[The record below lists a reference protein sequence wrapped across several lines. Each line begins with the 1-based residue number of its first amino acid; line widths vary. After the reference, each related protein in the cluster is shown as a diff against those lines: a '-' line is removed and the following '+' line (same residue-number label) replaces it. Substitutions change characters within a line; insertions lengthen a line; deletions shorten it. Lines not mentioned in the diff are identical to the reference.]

1 MNRNPSRHPK
11 RATWLSALTGA
22 VVLCAGIAPAF
33 AADAAHG
40 RHHRCERQFEVAQRM
55 DMESFRDY
63 DAEVF
68 RAGHTDDAITVFAS
82 GARFIGLDAIMN
94 ALASHFANREAI
106 WEWTEISRTVHGC
119 DTAFILYETWYSI
132 PSSGFSQH
140 ALTAVSYTYDR
151 RQRAWLS
158 VADTGTLLPLE

>member
-1 MNRNPSRHPK
+1 MNRKPNQRT
-11 RATWLSALTGA
+11 RLLSALVGA
-22 VVLCAGIAPAF
+22 IALCVGIAPAF
-33 AADAAHG
+33 AAGAAHG

-63 DAEVF
+63 DEDVF
-68 RAGHTDDAITVFAS
+68 RAGHTDDAVTVFAS
-82 GARFIGLDAIMN
+82 GARFIGIDAIMN
-94 ALASHFANREAI
+94 ALSSHFTNREAI
-106 WEWTEISRTVHGC
+106 WEWTEIYRSVQGC

-132 PSSGFSQH
+132 PSSGFRQR

>member
-1 MNRNPSRHPK
+1 MNRIPTRIAWP
-11 RATWLSALTGA
+11 LSMLAGAL
-22 VVLCAGIAPAF
+22 VLYAGIAPAF

-63 DAEVF
+63 DAETF

-82 GARFIGLDAIMN
+82 GAHRIGIDAIMA
-94 ALASHFANREAI
+94 ALASHFANREAV
-106 WEWTEISRTVHGC
+106 WEWTEIHRSIKGC
-119 DTAFILYETWYSI
+119 DTAYILYETWYSI
-132 PSSGFSQH
+132 PSSGFRQR
-140 ALTAVSYTYDR
+140 ALTGVTYTYDR
-151 RQRAWLS
+151 RQRAWLA